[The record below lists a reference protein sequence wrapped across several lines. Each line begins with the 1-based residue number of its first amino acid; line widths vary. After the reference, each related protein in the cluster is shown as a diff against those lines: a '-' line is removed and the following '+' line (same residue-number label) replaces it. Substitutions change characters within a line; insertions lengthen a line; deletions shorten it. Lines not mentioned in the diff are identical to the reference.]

1 VTGLARP
8 TPYTWTVGDIFTA
21 LIGNGVRDGLIFAQN
36 PPNFVGTQSVAQS
49 LPNATWTAISLD
61 TSQTDP
67 YSGHSNVTNS
77 SRYTCQSSAPGW
89 YTVCGVVA
97 HSPNVAGFRTA
108 RIQVNGSAIV
118 GAETYGPTNGGAEAI
133 IITPVR
139 DILLAAGDYVEVAG
153 YQSSGGALNT
163 AVGGEVRSA
172 LWLRFSH
179 A

>member
-1 VTGLARP
+1 MVLAVPAPPVRAAGIRLTSAIYGSDVTDSVNFL
-8 TPYTWTVGDIFTA
+8 T
-21 LIGNGVRDGLIFAQN
+21 N

-49 LPNATWTAISLD
+49 LPNATWTAITID

-77 SRYTCQSSAPGW
+77 SRWTCPTGVPGW

-97 HSPNVAGFRTA
+97 HSPNASGFRTA

-133 IITPVR
+133 IITPAR
-139 DILLAAGDYVEVAG
+139 DIFLNVGDWVEVAG